1 MKELTLVEEMP
12 NEGYGCA
19 VANRFGQLLDDESDP
34 FDILFAA
41 GVGKKQKKKKEEQKK
56 ASTTTKAGKK
66 ESQRDR
72 TIVLPAVGGGQ
83 GNLGEGRGN
92 FTRRNMYFCLIDSFN
107 QPLEESECGV
117 R

>member
-1 MKELTLVEEMP
+1 MKELTLVEEMA

-41 GVGKKQKKKKEEQKK
+41 GVGKKQQQKKKKEEQKK
-56 ASTTTKAGKK
+56 TSTTTKPGKK

-92 FTRRNMYFCLIDSFN
+92 VTRRSMPI
-107 QPLEESECGV
+107 
-117 R
+117 

>member
-1 MKELTLVEEMP
+1 MKELTLVEEMA

-41 GVGKKQKKKKEEQKK
+41 GVGKKQQQKKKKKEEQKK
-56 ASTTTKAGKK
+56 TSTTTKPGKK

-92 FTRRNMYFCLIDSFN
+92 VTRRSMPI
-107 QPLEESECGV
+107 
-117 R
+117 